1 MKDKNLPD
9 DIKAKSLDELREIL
23 NSLLTKIE
31 TSPNLEN
38 SADDY
43 QKLIKV
49 NNLIEKKFQ
58 SLSKEISNNSK
69 LKIEDFKDYSK
80 KDILFELIMM
90 RFDEMEEFKG
100 SLAKILDASRNKP
113 LLISIITKNVMN
125 TMDFFLELSDSYNNY
140 AFDVLKKNFLFLI
153 YSITFKTWLSDNTE
167 ELSKTMAELDRLLS
181 TAENFQQKVSSFLPI

>member
-58 SLSKEISNNSK
+58 SLSKEISNNSI
-69 LKIEDFKDYSK
+69 LKID
-80 KDILFELIMM
+80 
-90 RFDEMEEFKG
+90 
-100 SLAKILDASRNKP
+100 KI
-113 LLISIITKNVMN
+113 I
-125 TMDFFLELSDSYNNY
+125 
-140 AFDVLKKNFLFLI
+140 KKNAK
-153 YSITFKTWLSDNTE
+153 KT
-167 ELSKTMAELDRLLS
+167 K
-181 TAENFQQKVSSFLPI
+181 

>member
-31 TSPNLEN
+31 TSSNLEN

-58 SLSKEISNNSK
+58 SLSKEISNNSTS
-69 LKIEDFKDYSK
+69 KI
-80 KDILFELIMM
+80 
-90 RFDEMEEFKG
+90 DE
-100 SLAKILDASRNKP
+100 
-113 LLISIITKNVMN
+113 II
-125 TMDFFLELSDSYNNY
+125 
-140 AFDVLKKNFLFLI
+140 KKNAK
-153 YSITFKTWLSDNTE
+153 KT
-167 ELSKTMAELDRLLS
+167 K
-181 TAENFQQKVSSFLPI
+181 

>member
-9 DIKAKSLDELREIL
+9 DIKAKSLEELREIL

-38 SADDY
+38 SAEDY

-69 LKIEDFKDYSK
+69 LKIDQ
-80 KDILFELIMM
+80 
-90 RFDEMEEFKG
+90 
-100 SLAKILDASRNKP
+100 
-113 LLISIITKNVMN
+113 ITK
-125 TMDFFLELSDSYNNY
+125 
-140 AFDVLKKNFLFLI
+140 KNA
-153 YSITFKTWLSDNTE
+153 KE
-167 ELSKTMAELDRLLS
+167 AK
-181 TAENFQQKVSSFLPI
+181 

>member
-43 QKLIKV
+43 QQLIKV

-69 LKIEDFKDYSK
+69 SKIEEIIKNAK
-80 KDILFELIMM
+80 K
-90 RFDEMEEFKG
+90 
-100 SLAKILDASRNKP
+100 
-113 LLISIITKNVMN
+113 TK
-125 TMDFFLELSDSYNNY
+125 
-140 AFDVLKKNFLFLI
+140 
-153 YSITFKTWLSDNTE
+153 
-167 ELSKTMAELDRLLS
+167 
-181 TAENFQQKVSSFLPI
+181 

>member
-38 SADDY
+38 SAEDY

-69 LKIEDFKDYSK
+69 SKI
-80 KDILFELIMM
+80 
-90 RFDEMEEFKG
+90 
-100 SLAKILDASRNKP
+100 NQ
-113 LLISIITKNVMN
+113 ITK
-125 TMDFFLELSDSYNNY
+125 
-140 AFDVLKKNFLFLI
+140 KNA
-153 YSITFKTWLSDNTE
+153 KE
-167 ELSKTMAELDRLLS
+167 VK
-181 TAENFQQKVSSFLPI
+181 

>member
-9 DIKAKSLDELREIL
+9 DIKEKSLDELREIL

-49 NNLIEKKFQ
+49 NNLIERKFQ

-69 LKIEDFKDYSK
+69 SKI
-80 KDILFELIMM
+80 
-90 RFDEMEEFKG
+90 DE
-100 SLAKILDASRNKP
+100 
-113 LLISIITKNVMN
+113 II
-125 TMDFFLELSDSYNNY
+125 
-140 AFDVLKKNFLFLI
+140 KKNAK
-153 YSITFKTWLSDNTE
+153 KT
-167 ELSKTMAELDRLLS
+167 K
-181 TAENFQQKVSSFLPI
+181 

>member
-38 SADDY
+38 TADDY
-43 QKLIKV
+43 QKLIKI

-69 LKIEDFKDYSK
+69 SKIDKIIKNAK
-80 KDILFELIMM
+80 K
-90 RFDEMEEFKG
+90 
-100 SLAKILDASRNKP
+100 
-113 LLISIITKNVMN
+113 TK
-125 TMDFFLELSDSYNNY
+125 
-140 AFDVLKKNFLFLI
+140 
-153 YSITFKTWLSDNTE
+153 
-167 ELSKTMAELDRLLS
+167 
-181 TAENFQQKVSSFLPI
+181 

>member
-9 DIKAKSLDELREIL
+9 DIKAKSLEELREIL

-69 LKIEDFKDYSK
+69 LKID
-80 KDILFELIMM
+80 
-90 RFDEMEEFKG
+90 
-100 SLAKILDASRNKP
+100 KI
-113 LLISIITKNVMN
+113 I
-125 TMDFFLELSDSYNNY
+125 
-140 AFDVLKKNFLFLI
+140 KKNAK
-153 YSITFKTWLSDNTE
+153 KT
-167 ELSKTMAELDRLLS
+167 K
-181 TAENFQQKVSSFLPI
+181 

>member
-38 SADDY
+38 YADDY

-69 LKIEDFKDYSK
+69 SKIDEVIKNAK
-80 KDILFELIMM
+80 K
-90 RFDEMEEFKG
+90 
-100 SLAKILDASRNKP
+100 
-113 LLISIITKNVMN
+113 TK
-125 TMDFFLELSDSYNNY
+125 
-140 AFDVLKKNFLFLI
+140 
-153 YSITFKTWLSDNTE
+153 
-167 ELSKTMAELDRLLS
+167 
-181 TAENFQQKVSSFLPI
+181 

>member
-69 LKIEDFKDYSK
+69 SKI
-80 KDILFELIMM
+80 
-90 RFDEMEEFKG
+90 DE
-100 SLAKILDASRNKP
+100 
-113 LLISIITKNVMN
+113 II
-125 TMDFFLELSDSYNNY
+125 
-140 AFDVLKKNFLFLI
+140 KKNEK
-153 YSITFKTWLSDNTE
+153 KT
-167 ELSKTMAELDRLLS
+167 
-181 TAENFQQKVSSFLPI
+181 I

>member
-58 SLSKEISNNSK
+58 SLSKKISNNSK
-69 LKIEDFKDYSK
+69 SKIDEIIKNAK
-80 KDILFELIMM
+80 K
-90 RFDEMEEFKG
+90 
-100 SLAKILDASRNKP
+100 
-113 LLISIITKNVMN
+113 TK
-125 TMDFFLELSDSYNNY
+125 
-140 AFDVLKKNFLFLI
+140 
-153 YSITFKTWLSDNTE
+153 
-167 ELSKTMAELDRLLS
+167 
-181 TAENFQQKVSSFLPI
+181 

>member
-43 QKLIKV
+43 QKLIKI

-69 LKIEDFKDYSK
+69 LKI
-80 KDILFELIMM
+80 
-90 RFDEMEEFKG
+90 DE
-100 SLAKILDASRNKP
+100 
-113 LLISIITKNVMN
+113 II
-125 TMDFFLELSDSYNNY
+125 
-140 AFDVLKKNFLFLI
+140 KKNAK
-153 YSITFKTWLSDNTE
+153 KT
-167 ELSKTMAELDRLLS
+167 K
-181 TAENFQQKVSSFLPI
+181 

>member
-9 DIKAKSLDELREIL
+9 DIKAKTLDELREIL

-69 LKIEDFKDYSK
+69 SKI
-80 KDILFELIMM
+80 
-90 RFDEMEEFKG
+90 DE
-100 SLAKILDASRNKP
+100 
-113 LLISIITKNVMN
+113 II
-125 TMDFFLELSDSYNNY
+125 
-140 AFDVLKKNFLFLI
+140 KKNAK
-153 YSITFKTWLSDNTE
+153 KT
-167 ELSKTMAELDRLLS
+167 K
-181 TAENFQQKVSSFLPI
+181 

>member
-9 DIKAKSLDELREIL
+9 DIKAKSLEELREIL

-38 SADDY
+38 SAEDY

-69 LKIEDFKDYSK
+69 SKI
-80 KDILFELIMM
+80 
-90 RFDEMEEFKG
+90 DE
-100 SLAKILDASRNKP
+100 
-113 LLISIITKNVMN
+113 II
-125 TMDFFLELSDSYNNY
+125 
-140 AFDVLKKNFLFLI
+140 KKNAK
-153 YSITFKTWLSDNTE
+153 KT
-167 ELSKTMAELDRLLS
+167 K
-181 TAENFQQKVSSFLPI
+181 

>member
-9 DIKAKSLDELREIL
+9 DIKSKSLDELREIL

-69 LKIEDFKDYSK
+69 SKI
-80 KDILFELIMM
+80 
-90 RFDEMEEFKG
+90 DE
-100 SLAKILDASRNKP
+100 
-113 LLISIITKNVMN
+113 II
-125 TMDFFLELSDSYNNY
+125 
-140 AFDVLKKNFLFLI
+140 KKNAK
-153 YSITFKTWLSDNTE
+153 KT
-167 ELSKTMAELDRLLS
+167 K
-181 TAENFQQKVSSFLPI
+181 

>member
-38 SADDY
+38 SANDY

-69 LKIEDFKDYSK
+69 SKI
-80 KDILFELIMM
+80 
-90 RFDEMEEFKG
+90 DE
-100 SLAKILDASRNKP
+100 
-113 LLISIITKNVMN
+113 II
-125 TMDFFLELSDSYNNY
+125 
-140 AFDVLKKNFLFLI
+140 KKNE
-153 YSITFKTWLSDNTE
+153 KKN
-167 ELSKTMAELDRLLS
+167 
-181 TAENFQQKVSSFLPI
+181 

>member
-43 QKLIKV
+43 QQLIKV

-69 LKIEDFKDYSK
+69 SKI
-80 KDILFELIMM
+80 
-90 RFDEMEEFKG
+90 DE
-100 SLAKILDASRNKP
+100 
-113 LLISIITKNVMN
+113 II
-125 TMDFFLELSDSYNNY
+125 
-140 AFDVLKKNFLFLI
+140 KKNAK
-153 YSITFKTWLSDNTE
+153 KT
-167 ELSKTMAELDRLLS
+167 K
-181 TAENFQQKVSSFLPI
+181 

>member
-58 SLSKEISNNSK
+58 FLSKEISTNSK
-69 LKIEDFKDYSK
+69 SKIDEIIKNAK
-80 KDILFELIMM
+80 K
-90 RFDEMEEFKG
+90 
-100 SLAKILDASRNKP
+100 
-113 LLISIITKNVMN
+113 TK
-125 TMDFFLELSDSYNNY
+125 
-140 AFDVLKKNFLFLI
+140 
-153 YSITFKTWLSDNTE
+153 
-167 ELSKTMAELDRLLS
+167 
-181 TAENFQQKVSSFLPI
+181 

>member
-38 SADDY
+38 STDDY

-58 SLSKEISNNSK
+58 SLSKEICNNSK
-69 LKIEDFKDYSK
+69 SKI
-80 KDILFELIMM
+80 
-90 RFDEMEEFKG
+90 DE
-100 SLAKILDASRNKP
+100 
-113 LLISIITKNVMN
+113 II
-125 TMDFFLELSDSYNNY
+125 
-140 AFDVLKKNFLFLI
+140 KKNAK
-153 YSITFKTWLSDNTE
+153 KT
-167 ELSKTMAELDRLLS
+167 K
-181 TAENFQQKVSSFLPI
+181 

>member
-9 DIKAKSLDELREIL
+9 DIKAKSLEELREIL
-23 NSLLTKIE
+23 NSLLNKIE

-69 LKIEDFKDYSK
+69 SKIDEIIKNAK
-80 KDILFELIMM
+80 K
-90 RFDEMEEFKG
+90 
-100 SLAKILDASRNKP
+100 
-113 LLISIITKNVMN
+113 TK
-125 TMDFFLELSDSYNNY
+125 
-140 AFDVLKKNFLFLI
+140 
-153 YSITFKTWLSDNTE
+153 
-167 ELSKTMAELDRLLS
+167 
-181 TAENFQQKVSSFLPI
+181 

>member
-58 SLSKEISNNSK
+58 TLSKEIINNSK
-69 LKIEDFKDYSK
+69 SKI
-80 KDILFELIMM
+80 
-90 RFDEMEEFKG
+90 DE
-100 SLAKILDASRNKP
+100 
-113 LLISIITKNVMN
+113 II
-125 TMDFFLELSDSYNNY
+125 
-140 AFDVLKKNFLFLI
+140 KKNAK
-153 YSITFKTWLSDNTE
+153 KT
-167 ELSKTMAELDRLLS
+167 K
-181 TAENFQQKVSSFLPI
+181 

>member
-9 DIKAKSLDELREIL
+9 DINAKSLDELREIL

-69 LKIEDFKDYSK
+69 SKI
-80 KDILFELIMM
+80 
-90 RFDEMEEFKG
+90 DE
-100 SLAKILDASRNKP
+100 
-113 LLISIITKNVMN
+113 II
-125 TMDFFLELSDSYNNY
+125 
-140 AFDVLKKNFLFLI
+140 KKNAK
-153 YSITFKTWLSDNTE
+153 KT
-167 ELSKTMAELDRLLS
+167 K
-181 TAENFQQKVSSFLPI
+181 

>member
-69 LKIEDFKDYSK
+69 SKINEIIKNAK
-80 KDILFELIMM
+80 K
-90 RFDEMEEFKG
+90 
-100 SLAKILDASRNKP
+100 
-113 LLISIITKNVMN
+113 TK
-125 TMDFFLELSDSYNNY
+125 
-140 AFDVLKKNFLFLI
+140 
-153 YSITFKTWLSDNTE
+153 
-167 ELSKTMAELDRLLS
+167 
-181 TAENFQQKVSSFLPI
+181 